1 MAKILLESGDIM
13 WKNAIYL
20 FSSILVV
27 TAVILVS
34 GRYLDGRSEIDQVE
48 LNNQFEVEAVQET
61 ELEKA
66 QSRNVY
72 TKLMNNKEIKV
83 LIIGN
88 GIAQGG
94 LEADEE
100 KKWYNRLGKKIK
112 EEYGADSTFKII
124 TTPGGTA
131 FGGWIDYIAD
141 SEPKEYDL
149 VFLCFG
155 SSDEKELNFNQTVFG
170 TIMEGLIRNI
180 KRAKSNT
187 EIITIIENSIKS
199 EAYIDTLKKISD
211 YYEITYV
218 DTIKAFI
225 DSRMAI
231 DVLTE
236 DGANPSEQGYEIYT
250 DAVFDLIKSNID
262 NKREPGFEEEK
273 PLLFEESNAF
283 TNGKITTEFLTIRG
297 FYNSEVACDRIF
309 MKSNRSNDSIT
320 YEVNNSRVLGVTLLG
335 GPDCGTVD
343 IYLNDKLIQTY
354 DCYAPNEA
362 LRHVL
367 ISDNIGLGLHKLRI
381 EVANVKNAKAADSNV
396 YIHGIITN

>member
-112 EEYGADSTFKII
+112 EEYGANSTFKII

-187 EIITIIENSIKS
+187 EIITIIEMRLS
-199 EAYIDTLKKISD
+199 TKI
-211 YYEITYV
+211 
-218 DTIKAFI
+218 
-225 DSRMAI
+225 
-231 DVLTE
+231 
-236 DGANPSEQGYEIYT
+236 
-250 DAVFDLIKSNID
+250 
-262 NKREPGFEEEK
+262 
-273 PLLFEESNAF
+273 
-283 TNGKITTEFLTIRG
+283 
-297 FYNSEVACDRIF
+297 
-309 MKSNRSNDSIT
+309 
-320 YEVNNSRVLGVTLLG
+320 
-335 GPDCGTVD
+335 
-343 IYLNDKLIQTY
+343 
-354 DCYAPNEA
+354 
-362 LRHVL
+362 
-367 ISDNIGLGLHKLRI
+367 
-381 EVANVKNAKAADSNV
+381 
-396 YIHGIITN
+396 